1 MLVLE
6 VGLLGTW
13 HDKPLCGVGSLL
25 FRFSELLTLQL
36 GGYPVYLPCL
46 PNNCASDIRGIDVTQ
61 QWAESMTL
69 GFTGIERSK
78 GAVNFVNGQQWRNQ
92 WRFIAFF
99 PRPRTTSLLGSRNL
113 FECCFPV
120 INGNILPHS
129 HNMVFICLLPSGH
142 RWIMIIYA
150 YAVHTHTVYT
160 IHRYTIPYSF
170 CFADIII
177 LCIHVRS
184 WLIYILSVTSC
195 FLW

>member
-1 MLVLE
+1 MWHSSGPKAWLWDS
-6 VGLLGTW
+6 LG
-13 HDKPLCGVGSLL
+13 
-25 FRFSELLTLQL
+25 
-36 GGYPVYLPCL
+36 
-46 PNNCASDIRGIDVTQ
+46 
-61 QWAESMTL
+61 
-69 GFTGIERSK
+69 SK
-78 GAVNFVNGQQWRNQ
+78 GRKVLWILSMASNGNQ

-129 HNMVFICLLPSGH
+129 HNIVFICLLPSGH

-170 CFADIII
+170 CFADIIK

-184 WLIYILSVTSC
+184 WLIYMLSVTSC
-195 FLW
+195 FYDKHTHVTYYIYIYTWSIIE